1 MENVRKSYD
10 RRFSEYQDTI
20 NENFFINVSKLSDN
34 FPK

>member
-1 MENVRKSYD
+1 MQKMEEKVQ
-10 RRFSEYQDTI
+10 EYQDTI